1 MWTLDSPNK
10 ELKVMIEQQGDG
22 SLRYCVSKHGKRLL
36 RKVPWGFARIWEIL
50 RMVCSLKRRERF
62 HSGRIFH
69 SRGEKEVYTNH
80 AQELALCFRAHESE
94 FTVRL
99 RAFDDGM
106 AFRYEISTSGRIR
119 FW

>member
-50 RMVCSLKRRERF
+50 RMVCSLKKKREIPFGKNIPFPWGKR
-62 HSGRIFH
+62 GVYE
-69 SRGEKEVYTNH
+69 SRAGIGAVF
-80 AQELALCFRAHESE
+80 QSP
-94 FTVRL
+94 
-99 RAFDDGM
+99 
-106 AFRYEISTSGRIR
+106 
-119 FW
+119 